1 MATVRIPGALRDQV
15 GGASTIE
22 VRGATVEEIIE
33 ALTAAHPAIRP
44 RLLDEDGSVRRF
56 VNVFV
61 DDEDIRHRDGIHTP
75 VGPDQ
80 RVSILPAV
88 AGGA

>member
-1 MATVRIPGALRDQV
+1 VANVRIPGPLRAQV
-15 GGASTIE
+15 DGASSLE
-22 VRGATVEEIIE
+22 VPGDTVEQVLESL
-33 ALTAAHPAIRP
+33 ASRHPGIRG
-44 RLLDEDGSVRRF
+44 RLLDDGGRLRRF

-88 AGGA
+88 AGG